1 MIVGHIPGIF
11 QQCGHCL
18 SDTIGLLYYSNENVS
33 LESFE
38 VADQTKISKSF
49 PLQTKAITFGILRNG
64 AEPSREFL
72 KQGI

>member
-1 MIVGHIPGIF
+1 MIVGHVPGIF

-38 VADQTKISKSF
+38 VTDQTKINKF
-49 PLQTKAITFGILRNG
+49 FHY
-64 AEPSREFL
+64 
-72 KQGI
+72 KQKQ